1 MSLIQN
7 NIDSLEIS
15 NAISYIVLNQ
25 SGMSEDDQHSTGR
38 PYGGVAI
45 IYKGIDGLSYEIINS
60 RNSQLIA
67 MLIKDLYDKPI
78 HIILCAYMPYFGGS
92 QDKNE
97 EFLICIEAMRL
108 L

>member
-1 MSLIQN
+1 
-7 NIDSLEIS
+7 
-15 NAISYIVLNQ
+15 
-25 SGMSEDDQHSTGR
+25 MSEDDQHSTGR

-78 HIILCAYMPYFGGS
+78 HIILCAYMPYFDGS
-92 QDKNE
+92 QYKNE
-97 EFLICIEAMRL
+97 EF
-108 L
+108 